1 MKRALL
7 YIPDLFFA
15 PRIADALAHLGFTT
29 SDVGLRD
36 DPAAMAPAEMMVVQ
50 LDGPPAVW
58 RELIT
63 RARAA
68 DIPVLAFGRHT
79 EAETLRAARQAGAGK
94 VVPNSEL
101 VNGLPQLIEQLLAA
115 HTGRQEDSSLPD
127 GGAVGGKHPGQEPK
141 TGRAESQPPN
151 DEHA

>member
-29 SDVGLRD
+29 SEVGLRD
-36 DPAAMAPAEMMVVQ
+36 DPSAMLPAALLVVQ
-50 LDGPPAVW
+50 LEGAPGVW

-68 DIPVLAFGRHT
+68 NIPVLAFGRHT
-79 EAETLRAARQAGAGK
+79 EAETLRAARQAGADK
-94 VVPNSEL
+94 AVPNSEL
-101 VNGLPQLIEQLLAA
+101 VTGLPLLIEQLLAA
-115 HTGRQEDSSLPD
+115 HAGRQEDSSLPH
-127 GGAVGGKHPGQEPK
+127 GRARGGKP
-141 TGRAESQPPN
+141 RAGSQPPSN
-151 DEHA
+151 DEHD